1 MLTFRAIK
9 DYKGIRKGEIWELL
23 NIFDENEYV
32 KRYAMI
38 RRIDIVTKTIF
49 LFQEELEENFEWIS
63 VAAIER
69 HRRKIADELKNRIYT
84 KNVNDTYAACMGDA
98 ISKIGH

>member
-63 VAAIER
+63 VAAVE
-69 HRRKIADELKNRIYT
+69 RRKIELEKELKNAIYT
-84 KNVNDTYAACMGDA
+84 KNLNDTYAACMSDA